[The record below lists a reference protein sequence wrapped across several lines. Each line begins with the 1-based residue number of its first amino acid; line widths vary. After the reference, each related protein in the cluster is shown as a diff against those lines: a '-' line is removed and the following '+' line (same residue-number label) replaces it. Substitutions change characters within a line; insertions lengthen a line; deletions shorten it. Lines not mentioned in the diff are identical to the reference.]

1 MNNGGY
7 VMVDC
12 GGLNFLAESPQ
23 TITGLYE
30 ACKEAYRTG
39 KQVLAVNTKW
49 GTTPCSPISV
59 LMIPFDD
66 GVIRCSACTLRID
79 VAENDSVTIVNYITE

>member
-1 MNNGGY
+1 MNNSGY

-12 GGLNFLAESPQ
+12 GGLNFLSESAQ
-23 TITGLYE
+23 TITGLYKKV
-30 ACKEAYRTG
+30 KEAYNTG
-39 KQVLAVNTKW
+39 KLVLACNTKW

-59 LMIPFDD
+59 LVIPFDD

-79 VAENDSVTIVNYITE
+79 VAENDSVTIVNYIND